1 MVMMKEVSVNAALL
15 NAQSIMS
22 AAVLFGH
29 GDFVSLTYNSTAIVL
44 TLVYEDANAVYERE
58 MEWLSDRFMC
68 GCSTWKVDDLENLT
82 FTIFVSWAYNPDLR

>member
-1 MVMMKEVSVNAALL
+1 MMKDVSKSAAML

-29 GDFVSLTYNSTAIVL
+29 GDFVSLTCNDHAIVL
-44 TLVYEDANAVYERE
+44 TLVYENAYAVYESE

-68 GCSTWKVDDLENLT
+68 GCSTWKVENSEDLT
-82 FTIFVSWAYNPDLR
+82 FTIFVSWVYNPDLR

>member
-1 MVMMKEVSVNAALL
+1 MMKEVSKSAAML

-29 GDFVSLTYNSTAIVL
+29 GDFVSMSCNSFAIVL
-44 TLVYEDANAVYERE
+44 TLVYENANAVYERE

-68 GCSTWKVDDLENLT
+68 GCTTWKVDDLENLT
-82 FTIFVSWAYNPDLR
+82 FTIFVSWVYNPDLR